1 MRKTLRTVL
10 LLLIVVSTAVLLTGC
25 KKSESTYF
33 LRGVSSS
40 YEIGY
45 QGDDFKDF
53 VTQDIILQ
61 TEYLGTAITWESS
74 HPELVSTTGEVN
86 LPDDNQTVTLTA
98 KFEVDGN
105 HETKTFKLE
114 LISKDA
120 LDGALF
126 NDAVNKIALFSTRNN
141 EINYENAKLAFEK
154 VDPTSEGYDKLSSD
168 FKTNEQVFEI
178 TNLVKAFVELPT
190 TEQSNNIK
198 AKISALPQDIQNN
211 NEYVRNSTNQ
221 VNGLEAHLET
231 GDFVKAA
238 LDNKTSGDIAEA
250 LTKVEAMPAS
260 ASKVS
265 MKSKLDKANEYYN
278 SYLLLSANDVTQE
291 VLEAQILANSKNN
304 ILSQTDLETIK
315 GLYNQ
320 NQTRLFDALADK
332 GSSYVNDKITDF
344 HSAPTQDKLLV
355 LLHLGHNY
363 AGLLSDEVKAKV
375 AIVVLSKHITE
386 SNLTIA
392 LEANEL
398 VADATVKAS
407 NQAIINEYQTVINIE
422 KEIEELKEITNE
434 AIDFVQFRE
443 KIEAV
448 NELGQSLTIDQ
459 NITWFEEIIKPFNQ
473 FILVLDLSEEILS
486 VPFPYEYSE
495 ENETHPLIVKIGEA
509 KVQNNNQVISQYA
522 NARRQLLSVI
532 EQNAITRL
540 EELKLVND
548 EERTEFNRNLFG
560 QILGQISLKDY
571 QVNQLTVYKESLDRQ
586 QRLSITGP
594 FVGKII
600 VIFVA
605 VVVFLVLQAMT
616 ADYAAK
622 KGYEDLVYSLI
633 SLIPIGG
640 FVYFYFQPKR
650 RNISKSGIKQVYKP
664 GEIFAKFTIY
674 SQIVIVAIIVIIP
687 IIYIFGMALSDLKTD
702 IPAQIWPSKPN
713 FNSFVFLWNETNF
726 RTWWMNTVLIAL
738 VNMIIGTVL
747 ITGAAYVFARF
758 SFKGKKA
765 GLLTILVLQSFPSFM
780 GLVAMYVLFWKF
792 GLLGHSMALTILYI
806 GGGIPGNIW
815 LIKGF
820 MDQIPRDLDESAMI
834 DGANKLQIFTRII
847 MPLAIPILTFVA
859 VGMFMAP
866 WMDYMLPGYLL
877 NVPRAGT
884 PADFDITSQW
894 TLAVGLFKFIN
905 DPSKLN
911 YSAFAAGALIVG
923 IPITVLYMF
932 FQKYLIEGIM
942 AGATKG

>member
-10 LLLIVVSTAVLLTGC
+10 LLLIVVSTAFLLTGC

-33 LRGVSSS
+33 LRGISSS
-40 YEIGY
+40 YEIAY
-45 QGDDFKDF
+45 QGDDSKDF
-53 VTQDIILQ
+53 VTKDIILQ
-61 TEYLGTAITWESS
+61 TEYLGTKITWESS
-74 HPELVSTTGEVN
+74 HPELVSTTGKVN
-86 LPDDNQTVTLTA
+86 LPNDNQTVTLTA

-105 HETKTFKLE
+105 YATKTFKLE
-114 LISKDA
+114 LISQDA
-120 LDGALF
+120 LDGVLF

-154 VDPTSEGYDKLSSD
+154 VDPTSQGYDKLSND
-168 FKTNEQVFEI
+168 FKNNEQVFEI
-178 TNLVKAFVELPT
+178 INLVKAFVDLPT
-190 TEQSNNIK
+190 TEQSNNLK
-198 AKISALPQDIQNN
+198 AKIAALPQDIQNN
-211 NEYVRNSTNQ
+211 NEYIRNSSNQ

-260 ASKVS
+260 TSRVS
-265 MKSKLDKANEYYN
+265 MKLQLDKANEYYN
-278 SYLLLSANDVTQE
+278 SYLLLNANDVTQE
-291 VLEAQILANSKNN
+291 VLEAQILANSKNTT
-304 ILSQTDLETIK
+304 LTESDLETIK
-315 GLYNQ
+315 TLYNQ
-320 NQTRLFDALADK
+320 NQTRFFDDLADK
-332 GSSYVNDKITDF
+332 GSSYVNNKIADYD
-344 HSAPTQDKLLV
+344 SNPTQDKLLV
-355 LLHLGHNY
+355 LLHLSNNY
-363 AGLLSDEVKAKV
+363 AGSLSDEVKAKV
-375 AIVVLSKHITE
+375 AITVLSKDITE
-386 SNLTIA
+386 SNLNLA
-392 LEANEL
+392 FAANEL
-398 VADATVKAS
+398 VTDTNVKAS
-407 NQAIINEYQTVINIE
+407 NQAIIDEYQTVIDIQYE
-422 KEIEELKEITNE
+422 IKELNEITNDT
-434 AIDFVQFRE
+434 IDFVVF
-443 KIEAV
+443 KDNIEAI
-448 NELGQSLTIDQ
+448 NTKGKSLTINE
-459 NITWFEEIIKPFNQ
+459 NITWFEEVIIPFNQ
-473 FILVLDLSEEILS
+473 FIVVYDLAEEIL
-486 VPFPYEYSE
+486 VIPFPYEYSG
-495 ENETHPLIVKIGEA
+495 NETHPLITKISGA
-509 KVQNNNQVISQYA
+509 KAQNNNQAISDYT
-522 NARRQLLSVI
+522 NARRQLLSMI

-540 EELKLVND
+540 EELKVLND
-548 EERTEFNRNLFG
+548 EERTEYNRNLFG

-571 QVNQLTVYKESLDRQ
+571 QMNQLSVYKESLDRQ

-594 FVGKII
+594 YVTKII
-600 VIFVA
+600 IIFVA

-622 KGYEDLVYSLI
+622 KGYEGLVYSLI
-633 SLIPIGG
+633 ALIPIGG

-664 GEIFAKFTIY
+664 SEIFAKFIIY
-674 SQIVIVAIIVIIP
+674 SQIVLVAIIVIIP

-713 FNSFVFLWNETNF
+713 FNSFVFLWNETKF
-726 RTWWMNTVLIAL
+726 RTWWMNTILIAL
-738 VNMIIGTVL
+738 VNMIVGTVL

-820 MDQIPRDLDESAMI
+820 MDQIPKDLDESAMI

-877 NVPRAGT
+877 NVPRAGA

-894 TLAVGLFKFIN
+894 TLAVGLFRFIN

-923 IPITVLYMF
+923 LPITILYMF